1 MTNTTTHSQR
11 ENGTNGGQH
20 VGYLRVSTL
29 DQNTGRQLE
38 EVTLDRRFE
47 DKASAKDTKRPN
59 LEECLAYLR
68 SGDTLHVHSIDR
80 LARNLSDLQ
89 KIVNDLT
96 SRGITVQFH
105 KERLTFTGQDS
116 SMQKLMF
123 QMMGAFAEFERS
135 LIRERQREGIA
146 IAKAKGKYKGR
157 KKALTEEQVEE
168 IKARKDQGEPMAK
181 LAREY
186 GVSRTTLYASL

>member
-1 MTNTTTHSQR
+1 MDHPH
-11 ENGTNGGQH
+11 NGNGQH
-20 VGYLRVSTL
+20 VGYVRVSTL
-29 DQNTGRQLE
+29 TQHTDRQLDG
-38 EVTLDRRFE
+38 VHLDHLFE
-47 DKASAKDTKRPN
+47 DKASAKDTKRPE
-59 LEECLAYLR
+59 LEACLEYLR
-68 SGDTLHVHSIDR
+68 HGDTLHVHSIDR

-89 KIVNDLT
+89 EIVDDLT
-96 SRGITVQFH
+96 SRGISVQFH
-105 KERLTFTGQDS
+105 KENLTFTGQDS

-157 KKALTEEQVEE
+157 KKALTKEQVEE

>member
-11 ENGTNGGQH
+11 ENGTNGGQQ
-20 VGYLRVSTL
+20 VGYLRVSTV

-47 DKASAKDTKRPN
+47 DKASAKDTKRPS

-89 KIVNDLT
+89 KIVDDLT
-96 SRGITVQFH
+96 SRGVTVQFH

-123 QMMGAFAEFERS
+123 QMMGAFAEFERA

-157 KKALTEEQVEE
+157 KKALTKEQVEE
-168 IKARKDQGEPMAK
+168 IKARKNRGEPMAK